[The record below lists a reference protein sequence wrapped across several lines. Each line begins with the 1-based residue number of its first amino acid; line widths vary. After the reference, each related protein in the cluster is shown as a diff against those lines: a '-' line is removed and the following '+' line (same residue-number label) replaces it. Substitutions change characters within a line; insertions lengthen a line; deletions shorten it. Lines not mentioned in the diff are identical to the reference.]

1 MKKNSYFSYL
11 CTSTVIRQGWT
22 PPPLEKFSGS
32 APGMEPKTK
41 LKLIILIQK
50 CYKQFD
56 VQKQF
61 TLSKISTNRHEIYS
75 VYWSKIP
82 LLATYKISYATEY
95 LYRVG
100 HHRKLRKWTVWWI
113 KFRHLRVCI
122 IFPWQS
128 FRLRSSPPFCWAYSC
143 GGCTSDGQSSAK
155 AKIA

>member
-1 MKKNSYFSYL
+1 MGVVWNWSFL
-11 CTSTVIRQGWT
+11 TNGWN
-22 PPPLEKFSGS
+22 
-32 APGMEPKTK
+32 PKTK
-41 LKLIILIQK
+41 LKLIILLQK

-56 VQKQF
+56 VQKHCLRYQRYPP
-61 TLSKISTNRHEIYS
+61 IAMQIYS

>member
-1 MKKNSYFSYL
+1 MGVVWNESFLTNGWNPKQSLSLSFSYKNVTSNSTCKNSLRYQRY
-11 CTSTVIRQGWT
+11 
-22 PPPLEKFSGS
+22 PPI
-32 APGMEPKTK
+32 AM
-41 LKLIILIQK
+41 Q
-50 CYKQFD
+50 
-56 VQKQF
+56 
-61 TLSKISTNRHEIYS
+61 IYS